1 MSSQKFIH
9 EFKRGD
15 IVHWYGADFEV
26 TEDARESQSHR
37 PQAAHLVTAQGPCD
51 VAVAPSVCIGG
62 SETQGYIMHG
72 RPWTFQG
79 NHLAGTYLVDTKH

>member
-26 TEDARESQSHR
+26 TEDARESNCHR
-37 PQAAHLVTAQGPCD
+37 PQASHLTTAHGPSD

-62 SETQGYIMHG
+62 AETRGYIMHG

-79 NHLAGTYLVDTKH
+79 NFLAGPYPVN